1 MIKLNVIGEA
11 GLGRALTEY
20 TEKIQKGVDN
30 ELTASALQINA
41 DQKSATPVDTGNLR
55 ANNLVDVSQP
65 LYKELSNPTTY
76 APYIEFGTGAAVE
89 IPSELQDEAMQFK
102 GMGVR
107 KVNMR
112 AQPFFF
118 WPYFMERSK
127 LITRIKTLLS

>member
-1 MIKLNVIGEA
+1 MLRSVEPRSSRLSAESAAA
-11 GLGRALTEY
+11 GAAA
-20 TEKIQKGVDN
+20 V
-30 ELTASALQINA
+30 TAAA
-41 DQKSATPVDTGNLR
+41 AVAATGNLR

-65 LYKELSNPTTY
+65 LYKELRNPTTY
-76 APYIEFGTGAAVE
+76 APYIEFGTGASVE